1 MKFFVKSNFLTTLS
15 DLFVNL
21 SAGWFGSILILPSF
35 WQSSNIDT
43 NAIMVLLNLL
53 YGTTAFFLSWLIKD
67 INYGN

>member
-1 MKFFVKSNFLTTLS
+1 MKFFAKSNFLTTLS

-21 SAGWFGSILILPSF
+21 SAGWFGAILILPSF

-43 NAIMVLLNLL
+43 NAILILLNVL
-53 YGTTAFFLSWLIKD
+53 YGTLAFFISWLFKD